1 MLKTLSKYL
10 YTMTLTQEKI
20 LANYQEALKNLSDK
34 EKALQVAQEKYRTAL
49 GAFNESLL
57 KVPAK
62 AKKEETETEEQAE

>member
-1 MLKTLSKYL
+1 
-10 YTMTLTQEKI
+10 MTLTQEKI

-57 KVPAK
+57 KVPVK